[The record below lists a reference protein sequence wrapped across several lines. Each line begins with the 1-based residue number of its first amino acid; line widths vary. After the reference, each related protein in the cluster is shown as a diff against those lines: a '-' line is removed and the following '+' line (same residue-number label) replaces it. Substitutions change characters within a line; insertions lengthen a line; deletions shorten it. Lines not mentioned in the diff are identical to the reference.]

1 MAIPEYIIKAANEY
15 KKAHGNKD
23 SVYDAFIAGY
33 KATRRTKS
41 KNVEL
46 TENQKLW
53 FERAWVAYGRKGSK
67 GDSVKEWVDIP
78 ESDYQAIINHIE
90 AYKSSR
96 SAVYQKDFERY
107 LRGKTYLGVV
117 VKDDK
122 VIYSPEKKKSK
133 KSKLE
138 RFIGWVEMYYPTIR
152 DMEMPNEE
160 QLEEMIKV
168 SDGNF
173 QGCIDS
179 LQDDYH
185 TGSLYDLFIE
195 RFGGNR

>member
-33 KATRRTKS
+33 KATRQTKA

-53 FERAWVAYGRKGSK
+53 FEKAWVAYGRKGSK
-67 GDSVKEWVDIP
+67 GDSAKEWINIP
-78 ESDYQAIINHIE
+78 ESDYQTIMSHIAAYRE
-90 AYKSSR
+90 AR
-96 SAVYQKDFERY
+96 TAVYQKDFERY
-107 LRGKTYLGVV
+107 LKGKTYLGIV

-122 VIYSPEKKKSK
+122 VLYSPEKKKNK
-133 KSKLE
+133 TRLE
-138 RFIGWVEMYYPTIR
+138 KFIEWIEKYYPTVR
-152 DMEMPNEE
+152 DMEMPSEE

-173 QGCIDS
+173 QGCMDM